1 MDVARYSPTDYLTML
16 ERFVTNGDVFEFET
30 NVQMDFPRAIN
41 YDPIL
46 LYLQRLMKDPLI
58 QSRVLGSRLA
68 GKVFYEV
75 VGRFVLECL
84 HDQKFINQMTIGEQT
99 QMEKMMEWSMQKK
112 QDTWQSLLQQL
123 GEKYKEDEF
132 DLDFMK
138 RRFKNNGWQRP
149 ENWER
154 LKREW
159 QGALDEKARQQ
170 ASKKVES
177 KGGGIPGHFEQMLSQ
192 LENRMRS
199 DGATEE
205 QLLQAWEMM
214 DGSWT
219 ESEFEKHLSI
229 VQIQNR
235 YPEIGDVAK
244 RMGRLPDEEGRARL
258 TVQTGVDLNALMP
271 FELAQYSDAELEG
284 VFLRKYLTSRLQV
297 FRYKSEISKPSRRLR
312 SERASRRG
320 PMIVCVDSS
329 ASMYGVPQRIE
340 ASLLSK
346 LEETAERLNRDCFLI
361 DFSVGIRPIELR
373 SRRKKRS
380 MERMGLR
387 QEDAENFE
395 KGYFPFLGGG
405 TDAQKMLNLTFYLL
419 DNGEDRYMNADV
431 LWITDFLIPRTTEDL
446 MKRFKDY
453 QATGTKFYGF
463 KITQMGQGESNW
475 DKYFDKIYEV
485 HYKQPRRY

>member
-1 MDVARYSPTDYLTML
+1 MLMDVARFSPTDYLTML

-84 HDQKFINQMTIGEQT
+84 HDQKFINQMAIGEQT

-123 GEKYKEDEF
+123 GEKYNEDEF

-159 QGALDEKARQQ
+159 QGALDQKARQQ
-170 ASKKVES
+170 TSKKVES
-177 KGGGIPGHFEQMLSQ
+177 KGGGIPGHFEQMLNQ

-244 RMGRLPDEEGRARL
+244 RMGRLPDEEGM
-258 TVQTGVDLNALMP
+258 LNSKGCFSANISP
-271 FELAQYSDAELEG
+271 AVCRYSA
-284 VFLRKYLTSRLQV
+284 TSR
-297 FRYKSEISKPSRRLR
+297 K
-312 SERASRRG
+312 
-320 PMIVCVDSS
+320 S
-329 ASMYGVPQRIE
+329 ASPHDGS
-340 ASLLSK
+340 ALS
-346 LEETAERLNRDCFLI
+346 
-361 DFSVGIRPIELR
+361 V
-373 SRRKKRS
+373 
-380 MERMGLR
+380 
-387 QEDAENFE
+387 
-395 KGYFPFLGGG
+395 
-405 TDAQKMLNLTFYLL
+405 
-419 DNGEDRYMNADV
+419 
-431 LWITDFLIPRTTEDL
+431 
-446 MKRFKDY
+446 
-453 QATGTKFYGF
+453 
-463 KITQMGQGESNW
+463 
-475 DKYFDKIYEV
+475 
-485 HYKQPRRY
+485 QPVAVR